1 MKPFTQHVGVAAPIM
16 RINVDTD
23 AIIPSREMKTVSKAG
38 LADGLFAGWRYR
50 AQGSRD
56 PNPEF
61 VLNQADYESTT
72 ILLSGENFGCGS
84 SREHAVWALAE
95 YGIRAVIAPTFG
107 AIFYNN
113 CIKNGVLPIEL
124 PEESVRALAEHVA
137 QDPQKQ
143 RLAVDLGACTVA
155 TSSDDSYAFTIAPTH
170 QEMLLE
176 GLDSIDMTLKMLPEI
191 EAFEDADARANWART
206 NQAQG

>member
-1 MKPFTQHVGVAAPIM
+1 MTPFTQHLGIAAPIL

-38 LADGLFAGWRYR
+38 LADGLFAGWRYLK
-50 AQGSRD
+50 QGGRD
-56 PNPEF
+56 ENPDF
-61 VLNQADYESTT
+61 VLNHPDYIGTT

-113 CIKNGVLPIEL
+113 CIKNGLLPIEL
-124 PEESVRALAEHVA
+124 PDDVVRVIAEHVA
-137 QDPQKQ
+137 SNPQHHKIDI
-143 RLAVDLGACTVA
+143 DLHACTVS
-155 TSSDDSYAFTIAPTH
+155 TSHGASYAFQIAPTH

-176 GLDSIDMTLKMLPEI
+176 GLDSIDMTLKMLPDI
-191 EAFEDADARANWART
+191 EAFEARDKRAPWARPD
-206 NQAQG
+206 

>member
-1 MKPFTQHVGVAAPIM
+1 MKPFTQHSGVAAPIL
-16 RINVDTD
+16 RVNVDTD

-38 LADGLFAGWRYR
+38 LADGLFAGWRYLT
-50 AQGSRD
+50 QGKRD
-56 PNPEF
+56 INPDF
-61 VLNQADYESTT
+61 VLNQDSYKGAT

-113 CIKNGVLPIEL
+113 CIKNGLLPIEL
-124 PEESVRALAEHVA
+124 PDDTVRALAA
-137 QDPQKQ
+137 QVERDPQAQ
-143 RLAVDLGACTVA
+143 QLAIDLEACTVTA
-155 TSSDDSYAFTIAPTH
+155 QDGTQHSFSIAPTH

-176 GLDSIDMTLKMLPEI
+176 GLDSIDMTLKMLPAI
-191 EAFEDADARANWART
+191 EAFEAEDSRAIWARR
-206 NQAQG
+206 AG

>member
-1 MKPFTQHVGVAAPIM
+1 MKPFTQHRGIAAPIL

-38 LADGLFAGWRYR
+38 LADGLFAGWRYLT
-50 AQGSRD
+50 QGSRD
-56 PNPEF
+56 INPDF
-61 VLNQADYESTT
+61 VLNQDPYNSAT

-113 CIKNGVLPIEL
+113 CIKNGLLPIEL
-124 PEESVRALAEHVA
+124 PDETIRSLAKTVE
-137 QDPQKQ
+137 QDPRQEQ
-143 RLAVDLGACTVA
+143 LAIDLNACAVT
-155 TSSDDSYAFTIAPTH
+155 TSDGTTHSFTIAPTH

-176 GLDSIDMTLKMLPEI
+176 GLDSIDMTLKMLPDI
-191 EAFEDADARANWART
+191 EAFEATDDRAVWARP
-206 NQAQG
+206 AC

>member
-1 MKPFTQHVGVAAPIM
+1 MTPFTKHEGVAAPIL

-38 LADGLFAGWRYR
+38 LADGLFAGWRYVK
-50 AQGSRD
+50 QGGRD
-56 PNPEF
+56 ENPDF
-61 VLNQADYESTT
+61 VLNHADYAATT

-113 CIKNGVLPIEL
+113 CIKNGLLPIEL
-124 PEESVRALAEHVA
+124 PDDVVRTIAEHVA
-137 QDPQKQ
+137 SDPQGHK
-143 RLAVDLGACTVA
+143 LAIDLAACTVTTA
-155 TSSDDSYAFTIAPTH
+155 DGQSHSFTIAPTH

-176 GLDSIDMTLKMLPEI
+176 GLDSIDMTLKMMPDI
-191 EAFEDADARANWART
+191 EAFEAKDHRADWARP
-206 NQAQG
+206 A

>member
-1 MKPFTQHVGVAAPIM
+1 MTPFTQHVGVAAPIL

-38 LADGLFAGWRYR
+38 LADGLFAGWRYLK
-50 AQGSRD
+50 QGGRD
-56 PNPEF
+56 KNPDF
-61 VLNQADYESTT
+61 VLNHPDYAGTT

-95 YGIRAVIAPTFG
+95 FGIRAVIAPTFG

-113 CIKNGVLPIEL
+113 CIKNGLLPIEL
-124 PEESVRALAEHVA
+124 DDNAVRDIAEHVA
-137 QDPQKQ
+137 ANPQVNT
-143 RLAVDLGACTVA
+143 LNIDLEACIVSTA
-155 TSSDDSYAFTIAPTH
+155 GSKSYAFEIAPTH

-176 GLDSIDMTLKMLPEI
+176 GLDSIDMTLKMLPDI
-191 EAFEDADARANWART
+191 KTFEAQDARAPWARP
-206 NQAQG
+206 A